1 MFTLENYK
9 NFNGKIDQ
17 LVHELNVCMDELDIK
32 KDKLNIS
39 RTVRYYINEKVL
51 PPAERDGRDFTY
63 NYEHIIKFLYLRKQL
78 NDGWP
83 FFKIKENT
91 QYQDLSYFEEYFDT
105 IDKDEALDNSMKV
118 VRELKETSYNKS
130 ENFISESRRPASVR
144 FNPYVAQEQTGI
156 PNLNEALRD
165 INSDLVNVLKQDFTT
180 LQLSTSLVLLIEKN
194 MLANM
199 KYDLAK
205 KIGNAISAALF
216 HKNPI
221 TISDRSQI
229 HMGHQNVTNLL
240 DQIQKLKKEI
250 EDLKMNKHEAD
261 LIRSEKSFSS
271 KVMFRD
277 LIEKLKL
284 ENDKFLETLIKHERN
299 KQEKVNHLKHLL
311 TEIQAGEPKIIE
323 DKLQEVIKF
332 FDKESSQ
339 SENDFKAIEY
349 RGRSIERMNERI
361 MRLLSKI
368 KD

>member
-105 IDKDEALDNSMKV
+105 IDKDEALDSSMKV
-118 VRELKETSYNKS
+118 ISELKETSYNKS
-130 ENFISESRRPASVR
+130 ENFKSESRRPASDR

-156 PNLNEALRD
+156 PNLKEALND
-165 INSDLVNVLKQDFTT
+165 INSDIGNVVKQDFTT
-180 LQLSTSLVLLIEKN
+180 LQLSTSLVLLIETKLMSTMN
-194 MLANM
+194 
-199 KYDLAK
+199 YDLAK

-221 TISDRSQI
+221 TINELQQI
-229 HMGHQNVTNLL
+229 FTTHQNSINHL
-240 DQIQKLKKEI
+240 DEIQKLRAKIESIKVSHAENIKNLENNFEYQKQNEI
-250 EDLKMNKHEAD
+250 A
-261 LIRSEKSFSS
+261 
-271 KVMFRD
+271 
-277 LIEKLKL
+277 KLKL
-284 ENDKFLETLIKHERN
+284 E
-299 KQEKVNHLKHLL
+299 
-311 TEIQAGEPKIIE
+311 IQ
-323 DKLQEVIKF
+323 KLQIENEFNCPNCNEIIK
-332 FDKESSQ
+332 K
-339 SENDFKAIEY
+339 
-349 RGRSIERMNERI
+349 
-361 MRLLSKI
+361 
-368 KD
+368 

>member
-105 IDKDEALDNSMKV
+105 IDKDEALDSSMKV
-118 VRELKETSYNKS
+118 ISELKETSYNKS
-130 ENFISESRRPASVR
+130 ENFISESRRPASDR

-156 PNLNEALRD
+156 PNLKEALNE
-165 INSDLVNVLKQDFTT
+165 INSDIGNVVKQDFTT
-180 LQLSTSLVLLIEKN
+180 LQLSTSLVLLIETKLMSTMN
-194 MLANM
+194 
-199 KYDLAK
+199 YDLAK

-221 TISDRSQI
+221 TINELQQI
-229 HMGHQNVTNLL
+229 FTTHQNSINHL
-240 DQIQKLKKEI
+240 DEIQKLRAKI
-250 EDLKMNKHEAD
+250 ES
-261 LIRSEKSFSS
+261 I
-271 KVMFRD
+271 KVSHAKNIKNLENNFEYQKQNE
-277 LIEKLKL
+277 IEKLKL
-284 ENDKFLETLIKHERN
+284 E
-299 KQEKVNHLKHLL
+299 
-311 TEIQAGEPKIIE
+311 IQKLQIENEFNCPNCNKII
-323 DKLQEVIKF
+323 KK
-332 FDKESSQ
+332 
-339 SENDFKAIEY
+339 
-349 RGRSIERMNERI
+349 
-361 MRLLSKI
+361 
-368 KD
+368 

>member
-105 IDKDEALDNSMKV
+105 IDKDEALDSSMKV
-118 VRELKETSYNKS
+118 ISELKETSYNKS
-130 ENFISESRRPASVR
+130 ENFISESRRPASDR

-156 PNLNEALRD
+156 PILKEALNE
-165 INSDLVNVLKQDFTT
+165 INSDIGNVVKQDFTT
-180 LQLSTSLVLLIEKN
+180 LQLSTSLVLLIETKLMSTMN
-194 MLANM
+194 
-199 KYDLAK
+199 YDLAK

-221 TISDRSQI
+221 TINELQQI
-229 HMGHQNVTNLL
+229 FTTHQNSINHL
-240 DQIQKLKKEI
+240 DEIQKLRAKIESIKVSHAENIKNLENNFEYQKQNEI
-250 EDLKMNKHEAD
+250 A
-261 LIRSEKSFSS
+261 
-271 KVMFRD
+271 
-277 LIEKLKL
+277 KLKL
-284 ENDKFLETLIKHERN
+284 E
-299 KQEKVNHLKHLL
+299 
-311 TEIQAGEPKIIE
+311 IQ
-323 DKLQEVIKF
+323 KLQIK
-332 FDKESSQ
+332 
-339 SENDFKAIEY
+339 
-349 RGRSIERMNERI
+349 NEFNCPNCNEI
-361 MRLLSKI
+361 I
-368 KD
+368 KK

>member
-105 IDKDEALDNSMKV
+105 IDKDEALDSSMKV
-118 VRELKETSYNKS
+118 ISELKETSYNKS
-130 ENFISESRRPASVR
+130 ENFISESRRPASDR

-156 PNLNEALRD
+156 PNLKEALNE
-165 INSDLVNVLKQDFTT
+165 INSDIGNVVKQDFTT
-180 LQLSTSLVLLIEKN
+180 LQLSTSLVLLIETKLMSTMN
-194 MLANM
+194 
-199 KYDLAK
+199 YDLAK

-221 TISDRSQI
+221 TINELQQI
-229 HMGHQNVTNLL
+229 FTTHQNSINHL
-240 DQIQKLKKEI
+240 DEIQKLRAKIESLKVSHAENIKNLENNFEYQKQNEI
-250 EDLKMNKHEAD
+250 A
-261 LIRSEKSFSS
+261 
-271 KVMFRD
+271 
-277 LIEKLKL
+277 KLKL
-284 ENDKFLETLIKHERN
+284 E
-299 KQEKVNHLKHLL
+299 
-311 TEIQAGEPKIIE
+311 IQKLQIENEFNCPNCNKII
-323 DKLQEVIKF
+323 KK
-332 FDKESSQ
+332 
-339 SENDFKAIEY
+339 
-349 RGRSIERMNERI
+349 
-361 MRLLSKI
+361 
-368 KD
+368 

>member
-1 MFTLENYK
+1 MFALENYK
-9 NFNGKIDQ
+9 YFNGKIDE

-91 QYQDLSYFEEYFDT
+91 QYQDLSYFEEYFDI

-130 ENFISESRRPASVR
+130 ENFISESRKPASDR

-165 INSDLVNVLKQDFTT
+165 INSDIGNVVKQDFTT
-180 LQLSTSLVLLIEKN
+180 LQLSTSLVLLIETKLMSTMN
-194 MLANM
+194 
-199 KYDLAK
+199 YDLAK
-205 KIGNAISAALF
+205 KIGSAISAALF

-221 TISDRSQI
+221 TINELQQI
-229 HMGHQNVTNLL
+229 FTTHQNSINHL
-240 DQIQKLKKEI
+240 DEIQKLRAKIESIKVSHAENTKNLENNFEYQKQNEI
-250 EDLKMNKHEAD
+250 A
-261 LIRSEKSFSS
+261 
-271 KVMFRD
+271 
-277 LIEKLKL
+277 KLKL
-284 ENDKFLETLIKHERN
+284 E
-299 KQEKVNHLKHLL
+299 
-311 TEIQAGEPKIIE
+311 IQ
-323 DKLQEVIKF
+323 KLQIENEFICPKCNEIIK
-332 FDKESSQ
+332 K
-339 SENDFKAIEY
+339 
-349 RGRSIERMNERI
+349 
-361 MRLLSKI
+361 
-368 KD
+368 

>member
-105 IDKDEALDNSMKV
+105 IDKDEALDSSMKV
-118 VRELKETSYNKS
+118 ISELKETSYNKS
-130 ENFISESRRPASVR
+130 ENFISESRRPASDR

-156 PNLNEALRD
+156 PNLKEALNE
-165 INSDLVNVLKQDFTT
+165 INSDIGNVVKQDFTT
-180 LQLSTSLVLLIEKN
+180 LQLSTSLVLLIETKLMSTMN
-194 MLANM
+194 
-199 KYDLAK
+199 YDLAK

-221 TISDRSQI
+221 TINELQQI
-229 HMGHQNVTNLL
+229 FTTHQNSINHL
-240 DQIQKLKKEI
+240 DEIQKLRAKIESIKVSHAKNIKNLENNFEYQKQNEI
-250 EDLKMNKHEAD
+250 A
-261 LIRSEKSFSS
+261 
-271 KVMFRD
+271 
-277 LIEKLKL
+277 KLKL
-284 ENDKFLETLIKHERN
+284 E
-299 KQEKVNHLKHLL
+299 
-311 TEIQAGEPKIIE
+311 IQKLQIENEFNCPNCNKII
-323 DKLQEVIKF
+323 KK
-332 FDKESSQ
+332 
-339 SENDFKAIEY
+339 
-349 RGRSIERMNERI
+349 
-361 MRLLSKI
+361 
-368 KD
+368 

>member
-105 IDKDEALDNSMKV
+105 IDKDEALDSSMKV
-118 VRELKETSYNKS
+118 ISELKETSYNKS
-130 ENFISESRRPASVR
+130 ENFISESRRPASDR

-156 PNLNEALRD
+156 PNLKEALND
-165 INSDLVNVLKQDFTT
+165 INSDIGNVVKQDFTT
-180 LQLSTSLVLLIEKN
+180 LQLSTSLVLLIETKLMSTMN
-194 MLANM
+194 
-199 KYDLAK
+199 YDLAK

-221 TISDRSQI
+221 TINELQQI
-229 HMGHQNVTNLL
+229 FTTHQNSINHL
-240 DQIQKLKKEI
+240 DEIQKLRAKIESIKVSHAENIKNLENNFEYQKQNEI
-250 EDLKMNKHEAD
+250 A
-261 LIRSEKSFSS
+261 
-271 KVMFRD
+271 
-277 LIEKLKL
+277 KLK
-284 ENDKFLETLIKHERN
+284 
-299 KQEKVNHLKHLL
+299 V
-311 TEIQAGEPKIIE
+311 EIQKLQIENEFNCPNCNKII
-323 DKLQEVIKF
+323 KK
-332 FDKESSQ
+332 
-339 SENDFKAIEY
+339 
-349 RGRSIERMNERI
+349 
-361 MRLLSKI
+361 
-368 KD
+368 

>member
-105 IDKDEALDNSMKV
+105 IDKDEALDSSMKV
-118 VRELKETSYNKS
+118 ISELKETSYNKS
-130 ENFISESRRPASVR
+130 ENFISESRRPASDR

-156 PNLNEALRD
+156 PNLKEALND
-165 INSDLVNVLKQDFTT
+165 INSDIGNVVKQDFTT
-180 LQLSTSLVLLIEKN
+180 LQLSTSLVLLIETKLMSTMN
-194 MLANM
+194 
-199 KYDLAK
+199 YDLAK

-221 TISDRSQI
+221 TINELQQI
-229 HMGHQNVTNLL
+229 FTTHQNSINHL
-240 DQIQKLKKEI
+240 DEIQKLRAKIESIKVSHAKNIKNLENNFEYQKQNEI
-250 EDLKMNKHEAD
+250 A
-261 LIRSEKSFSS
+261 
-271 KVMFRD
+271 
-277 LIEKLKL
+277 KLKL
-284 ENDKFLETLIKHERN
+284 E
-299 KQEKVNHLKHLL
+299 
-311 TEIQAGEPKIIE
+311 IQKLQIENEFNCPNCNKII
-323 DKLQEVIKF
+323 KK
-332 FDKESSQ
+332 
-339 SENDFKAIEY
+339 
-349 RGRSIERMNERI
+349 
-361 MRLLSKI
+361 
-368 KD
+368 